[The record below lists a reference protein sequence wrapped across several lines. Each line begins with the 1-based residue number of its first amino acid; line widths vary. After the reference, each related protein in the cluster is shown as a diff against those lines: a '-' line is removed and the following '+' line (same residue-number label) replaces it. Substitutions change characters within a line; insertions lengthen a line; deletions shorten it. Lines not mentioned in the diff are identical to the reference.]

1 MHGVSRASL
10 AEARERLEA
19 LLRDQHGA
27 GPTGPSGPAGATP
40 DTPAA
45 TIPSAARTLLHR
57 MRPGHGATDEPDGVD
72 PSAVASAGTGAGA
85 GAGAAQQLSEQLSA
99 VGGLL
104 DREWR
109 LRRSLVDAASPP
121 DARAALLQR
130 LFAGKV
136 GDATLELLTT
146 AVRARW
152 AEPSDLVD
160 ALLELATEAGLAAA
174 DEAGVL
180 DDVEDGVFRFGR
192 VVLRE
197 PRLSL
202 ALSDPALP
210 AERKD
215 ALLRRLLEGKAQ
227 PVTIALLR
235 QAVLDTGGHSLDR
248 RLERISRLA
257 AARRERLVAVV
268 RVARPLDADQAVRL
282 RAALR
287 ATYGRDVQL
296 QVDLDPDVLGG
307 VVVTVGE
314 QILDGSVARRIEQVR
329 ARLAG

>member
-1 MHGVSRASL
+1 VNGVSRASL

-27 GPTGPSGPAGATP
+27 APSGPADATP
-40 DTPAA
+40 DAPAA

-57 MRPGHGATDEPDGVD
+57 MRPGHGATDEPEEVD
-72 PSAVASAGTGAGA
+72 PRAGAGT

-160 ALLELATEAGLAAA
+160 ALLELATEAGLAGA

-180 DDVEDGVFRFGR
+180 DDVEDEVFRFGR

-210 AERKD
+210 ADRKD

-227 PVTIALLR
+227 SVTIALLR

-248 RLERISRLA
+248 RLDRISRLA

-268 RVARPLDADQAVRL
+268 RVARPLDPDQAVRL

-287 ATYGRDVQL
+287 VTYGRDVQL

>member
-1 MHGVSRASL
+1 MNGVSRASL

-27 GPTGPSGPAGATP
+27 GPTGPSGPADATP
-40 DTPAA
+40 DAPAA

-72 PSAVASAGTGAGA
+72 PRAGA
-85 GAGAAQQLSEQLSA
+85 GAGDAQQLSEQLSA

-146 AVRARW
+146 AVLARW

-160 ALLELATEAGLAAA
+160 ALLELATEAGLAGA

-180 DDVEDGVFRFGR
+180 DDVEDEVFRFGR

-210 AERKD
+210 ADRKD

-268 RVARPLDADQAVRL
+268 RVARPLDPDQAVRL

>member
-1 MHGVSRASL
+1 VDGVSRASL

-19 LLRDQHGA
+19 LLRDQQGA
-27 GPTGPSGPAGATP
+27 APSGPAGATR

-45 TIPSAARTLLHR
+45 IIPSAARTLLHR
-57 MRPGHGATDEPDGVD
+57 MRPGHGATDEPEGVD
-72 PSAVASAGTGAGA
+72 PSAGAGT
-85 GAGAAQQLSEQLSA
+85 GAAQQLSEQLSA

-160 ALLELATEAGLAAA
+160 ALLELATEAGLAGA

-180 DDVEDGVFRFGR
+180 DDVEDEVFRFGR

-202 ALSDPALP
+202 ALSDPALS
-210 AERKD
+210 ADRKD

-235 QAVLDTGGHSLDR
+235 QAVLDTGGHSLGR

-268 RVARPLDADQAVRL
+268 RVARPLDPDQAVRL
-282 RAALR
+282 RGALH